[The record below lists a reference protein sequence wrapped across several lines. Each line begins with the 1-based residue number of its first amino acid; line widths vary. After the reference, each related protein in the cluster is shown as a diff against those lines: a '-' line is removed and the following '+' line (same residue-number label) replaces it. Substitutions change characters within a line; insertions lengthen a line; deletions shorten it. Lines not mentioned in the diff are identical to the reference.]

1 MRLMAPSY
9 FCNCWNVTPTACASC
24 VCVRPASSR
33 RGRNREATWRS
44 TAFGRRSDIN
54 STNRA
59 GAAYRRQNLAGLR
72 AKCTMM
78 RRPMKK
84 APRRTAGPRINA
96 VSSYPIRQRRANSQ
110 PTKKAPAAIRDRG
123 PVIQKDL
130 RTEGSPQ
137 CNRAPPS
144 LAQVRAPGER
154 CQPASTIVSLL
165 LDQ

>member
-78 RRPMKK
+78 RRPTKK

-96 VSSYPIRQRRANSQ
+96 VSSYPISS
-110 PTKKAPAAIRDRG
+110 APGEQSAHEKGPGCHPRPGPSHSEGPAHRG
-123 PVIQKDL
+123 EPPVQQS
-130 RTEGSPQ
+130 T
-137 CNRAPPS
+137 PS